1 MSTDAYVF
9 VNCPTVGDAL
19 DLTRLRG
26 YAIADAHAR
35 YRRARGEDV
44 LFALGFDTFAT
55 TPKPA
60 DGQTVEE
67 WVDGRCTSLKETL
80 ERLGISFDWDRTA
93 LTSDPDVYRW
103 SQRLFVELLEAGLV
117 YQHGGKG
124 WFLHMG
130 SFNEE
135 NDSRVEALE
144 GWSEAARAGQR
155 GLLERIDGSEL
166 EAQALD
172 GTTLSLFTAHPD
184 SIADAEFVGLAPS
197 RPELDGWLV
206 DDADARRRL
215 AEMRNQDWS
224 DVPLAELPVVEVPMS
239 VQVPSVAQPLPVLV
253 SPSIELRFGPAA
265 VLGAPTVD
273 ATDKV
278 LGKQLPKGGGLA
290 WKVESK
296 PPKTSPAVRYLATDM
311 PLSRGRAWGA
321 PVPVVHCEQCG
332 AVGVPVEQLPVAP
345 PADLDVAGRGNAL
358 AENADYLQCECPRCS
373 VPARRDAGTLHPR
386 LGAAWIEVALAVP
399 ASDRAEGMF
408 GHPDLQR
415 RLPTAQTVEGPDADG
430 ALLDMRTVAKA
441 LRDIGALDLEGGEPH
456 GPTLLHE
463 RVEIE
468 EGASEENLSEAYGG
482 DVVRFALLYAAA
494 PGKAFSGG
502 AEVLRHSATFL
513 DELRAFAESRLGAA
527 ADDTRI
533 DTSDGLR
540 RRLASWCDTAVR
552 RTTENYEELAMH
564 RATRNVVELLARIQD
579 FEQRVTHHRGEIVDA
594 DREAVG
600 VATRVLVQLIAPLAP
615 RFIASLS
622 LPDGNNDTV
631 GQSTWPDLQREPTAA

>member
-1 MSTDAYVF
+1 MPTDAYVF
-9 VNCPTVGDAL
+9 VNCPAIGGRL
-19 DLTRLRG
+19 GLTQLRG

-60 DGQTVEE
+60 EGQTVEE
-67 WVDGRCTSLKETL
+67 WVDGRCASLKETL
-80 ERLGISFDWDRTA
+80 ERLSISFDWDRTA

-103 SQRLFVELLEAGLV
+103 SQRLFVELLERGLV

-124 WFLHMG
+124 WFLRMG

-135 NDSRVEALE
+135 NDSRVEQLE
-144 GWSEAARAGQR
+144 GWSDAARAGQR
-155 GLLERIDGSEL
+155 GLLKRVDGSEF

-172 GTTLSLFTAHPD
+172 GTPLSLFTAHPD
-184 SIADAEFVGLAPS
+184 SIADAAFVGLAPS
-197 RPELDGWLV
+197 RPELDAWV
-206 DDADARRRL
+206 ADDPDVSQRL
-215 AEMRNQDWS
+215 SEMRNRDWS
-224 DVPLAELPVVEVPMS
+224 DVSLEELPVVEVPMS
-239 VQVPSVAQPLPVLV
+239 VQVPSVAQPLPILV
-253 SPSIELRFGPAA
+253 SPSIESRFGPAA
-265 VLGAPTVD
+265 VLGVPTID

-296 PPKTSPAVRYLATDM
+296 PPRTSPAVRYLATDM

-332 AVGVPVEQLPVAP
+332 PVGVPVEQLPVELP
-345 PADLDVAGRGNAL
+345 VGLDVTGRGNAL
-358 AENADYLQCECPRCS
+358 AENADYLQCECPRCG
-373 VPARRDAGTLHPR
+373 AAAQRDAGTLHPR

-399 ASDRAEGMF
+399 AADRADGMF

-415 RLPTAQTVEGPDADG
+415 RLPTVRTVEGPDADG

-441 LRDIGALDLEGGEPH
+441 LRDVGALDLEGGEPH

-468 EGASEENLSEAYGG
+468 GVSDEDLSEAYGG
-482 DVVRFALLYAAA
+482 DAVRFALLYSAA

-502 AEVLRHSATFL
+502 AEVLRHSAAFL
-513 DELRAFAESRLGAA
+513 DELRSFAESRVGAA
-527 ADDTRI
+527 GVDARI

-540 RRLASWCDTAVR
+540 RRLASWCDTAVS
-552 RTTENYEELAMH
+552 RTAENYEDLAMH

-579 FEQRVTHHRGEIVDA
+579 FERRVAEHRGEVADA

-600 VATRVLVQLIAPLAP
+600 VATRVLAQLLAPLAP
-615 RFIASLS
+615 ELSRQLS
-622 LPDGNNDTV
+622 LANGNSDTV
-631 GQSTWPDLQREPTAA
+631 GQSTWPDLQREPAAA